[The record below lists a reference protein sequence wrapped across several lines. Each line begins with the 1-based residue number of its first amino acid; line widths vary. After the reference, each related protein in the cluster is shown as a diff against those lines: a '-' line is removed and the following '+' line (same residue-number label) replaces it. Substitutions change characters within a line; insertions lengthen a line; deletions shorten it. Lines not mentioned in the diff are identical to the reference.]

1 MKVTSIQSF
10 YGVILSTIKSTKPKF
25 SKKGGDKATLR
36 AQKLYG
42 EMELHVSGTTLL
54 LRWGS
59 SLAAVALHCCC
70 DGKDLLLR

>member
-1 MKVTSIQSF
+1 M
-10 YGVILSTIKSTKPKF
+10 
-25 SKKGGDKATLR
+25 LR

-59 SLAAVALHCCC
+59 SLAAVALHCCW
-70 DGKDLLLR
+70 DGKVLLLRWQCSARRVAMQCHRSTFFAKYHKFRVS